1 MGFIKK
7 IKSSRS
13 VSSRSVSSRSVSKKK
28 SKKQLSKSMPAA
40 LPSAA
45 EEQSEQQVVDDIRRL
60 TISCKSISL
69 GSGNFSATGV
79 MQLKSFSYSPHSNS
93 TESIASLSDDSLEQQ
108 TQHNLAVPDL
118 PTIRERK
125 PSKVFIR
132 TADLPH
138 MEEATSQSRHSSFAD
153 LSDDQLVDYVHKRSA
168 TVPIA
173 KIEHDPQECWVALDK

>member
-1 MGFIKK
+1 
-7 IKSSRS
+7 
-13 VSSRSVSSRSVSKKK
+13 
-28 SKKQLSKSMPAA
+28 MPAA

-45 EEQSEQQVVDDIRRL
+45 EEQSEQQVVDDIKRL
-60 TISCKSISL
+60 TIYCKSISL
-69 GSGNFSATGV
+69 GSGSFSATGV

-118 PTIRERK
+118 STIRERK

-132 TADLPH
+132 TADLPN
-138 MEEATSQSRHSSFAD
+138 MEGATSQSRHSSFAD

-173 KIEHDPQECWVALDK
+173 KIENDPQECWVALDK